1 MPIGSI
7 DVINNFPY
15 KDIRDYYHK
24 WYRPDLQ
31 GIVIVGDIDV
41 DAVEAKLKA
50 VFADVQK
57 AVNPAE
63 RVYYPVA
70 DNKEPI
76 VAIGTDKEVD
86 DPSIEV
92 YFKQDA
98 TPDSEKN
105 NVGYL
110 ASQYMTSMITSMLNA
125 RLSEL
130 TQSANP
136 PFNRAYS
143 SYGNFFVAKTKEA
156 LNLSAS
162 SKANGIE
169 EALKVLLQEAERAR
183 RFGFTESEYARA
195 RANYLQRL
203 ESAYNEREKTKHGS
217 YVREYVRNFLDAEP
231 IPGIETEYAMMNQL
245 APNIPVQAIN
255 MAIQQLVPDSN

>member
-1 MPIGSI
+1 MCR
-7 DVINNFPY
+7 
-15 KDIRDYYHK
+15 RD
-24 WYRPDLQ
+24 
-31 GIVIVGDIDV
+31 
-41 DAVEAKLKA
+41 
-50 VFADVQK
+50 
-57 AVNPAE
+57 
-63 RVYYPVA
+63 
-70 DNKEPI
+70 
-76 VAIGTDKEVD
+76 
-86 DPSIEV
+86 S
-92 YFKQDA
+92 
-98 TPDSEKN
+98 
-105 NVGYL
+105 
-110 ASQYMTSMITSMLNA
+110 
-125 RLSEL
+125 
-130 TQSANP
+130 
-136 PFNRAYS
+136 S

-245 APNIPVQAIN
+245 APNLPVQAIN
-255 MAIQQLVPDSN
+255 LSLLHIWKVFPSSQVTVGVSVFQALQTVRPDWLVFVLFPS

>member
-1 MPIGSI
+1 MFIILLPI
-7 DVINNFPY
+7 
-15 KDIRDYYHK
+15 IRN
-24 WYRPDLQ
+24 L
-31 GIVIVGDIDV
+31 
-41 DAVEAKLKA
+41 
-50 VFADVQK
+50 
-57 AVNPAE
+57 
-63 RVYYPVA
+63 
-70 DNKEPI
+70 I

-110 ASQYMTSMITSMLNA
+110 ASQYMTRMITSMLNA

-136 PFNRAYS
+136 PFTRAYS

-162 SKANGIE
+162 SSKADGIE
-169 EALKVLLQEAERAR
+169 KAIESPVTGRSR
-183 RFGFTESEYARA
+183 TRPSFRFHR
-195 RANYLQRL
+195 
-203 ESAYNEREKTKHGS
+203 
-217 YVREYVRNFLDAEP
+217 V
-231 IPGIETEYAMMNQL
+231 
-245 APNIPVQAIN
+245 
-255 MAIQQLVPDSN
+255 